1 MLSTNLIVCED
12 IRAEAGGKKSLMG
25 VFGAEIVCPALP
37 FQFSKLCFRV
47 AFVTPKAQPIK
58 SLDLEIVVLDE
69 SPIKLS
75 CPTEKLR
82 EMEEGSKKHSD
93 RTHLEYILEI
103 IAAQIILKQE
113 GPIRVSGRVNNRK
126 VRVGTIWIKTEEA
139 ESIQPT
145 AAKPKTK
152 PKAAKKSQKKRTRKA
167 RSGKS

>member
-25 VFGAEIVCPALP
+25 VFGSEIVCPVLP
-37 FQFSKLCFRV
+37 FQFSKLFFRV
-47 AFVTPKAQPIK
+47 AFVTPKTQPIK

-69 SPIKLS
+69 SPIKVS

-126 VRVGTIWIKTEEA
+126 VRVGTIWIKFVEA

-145 AAKPKTK
+145 AAKPK
-152 PKAAKKSQKKRTRKA
+152 PKVAKKSQKKRTRKA

>member
-47 AFVTPKAQPIK
+47 AFVTPKTQPIK

-69 SPIKLS
+69 SLIKLS

-82 EMEEGSKKHSD
+82 EMEEGSKKHPD

-103 IAAQIILKQE
+103 IGAQIILKQE
-113 GPIRVSGRVNNRK
+113 GPIRVSSRVNNRK
-126 VRVGTIWIKTEEA
+126 VRVGTIWIKTEAA

-145 AAKPKTK
+145 AAKPK
-152 PKAAKKSQKKRTRKA
+152 PKAAKKIQKKRTRKA